1 MQSITPGRDSV
12 GEVIVH
18 ARIDGKSFT
27 GRGAS
32 PDIVNGAVRAYIH
45 ALNKAAHATHLEAA
59 ALERASYL
67 WGV

>member
-1 MQSITPGRDSV
+1 MRV
-12 GEVIVH
+12 
-18 ARIDGKSFT
+18 RIDDKSFT

-32 PDIVNGAVRAYIH
+32 PDIVNGAVRAYLH
-45 ALNKAAHATHLEAA
+45 ALNKAAHANALEAA